1 MRPESYSTPGG
12 IAVTRSI
19 SKIPYNRGLSALLHK
34 LDTQRGVYF
43 SSGYEYP
50 ERYSRWDF
58 AAVAPPM
65 EIVAA
70 GREIYFRPLNA
81 RGESLACILEPL
93 LAPHPHWASF
103 AMEEGAL
110 HGTLNPLP
118 ALFPEEERSKQ
129 PSAFSI
135 LRTLVDEFRHPL
147 ESRLALVG
155 AFGYDLLFQFD
166 PIELKLP
173 REGVKDLRL
182 FLCDEIYFMDR
193 KKEHIDRFQ
202 YDFERGDI
210 TTKGLPR
217 TAARIKSPRKS
228 ASKTAE
234 IVSDHT
240 PEQYMAGVETVREGM
255 RQGDYYE
262 VVLRQMFSAP
272 YTQSPSALFE
282 RIQHASP
289 SPYEFLLQFGD

>member
-12 IAVTRSI
+12 IAVTRTVSN
-19 SKIPYNRGLSALLHK
+19 IPYSRGLSGLLRK

-58 AAVAPPM
+58 AAVAPLM

-70 GREIYFRPLNA
+70 GREMYLRPLNA
-81 RGESLACILEPL
+81 RGEILARIFEPL
-93 LAPHPHWASF
+93 LADHPHWSKF
-103 AMEEGAL
+103 ALEDGAL
-110 HGTLNPLP
+110 HGTLKPLP

-147 ESRLALVG
+147 AARLALVG

-173 REGVKDLRL
+173 REGVKDLHL
-182 FLCDEIYFMDR
+182 FLCDDIYFMDR
-193 KKEHIDRFQ
+193 KKEHIGRFQ
-202 YDFERGDI
+202 YDFARGDLS
-210 TTKGLPR
+210 TVGLPR
-217 TAARIKSPRKS
+217 TAERIPRSKS
-228 ASKTAE
+228 AKKGTPESAS

-240 PEQYMAGVETVREGM
+240 PEQYMAGVEAVREGM
-255 RQGDYYE
+255 GRGDYYE

-272 YTQSPSALFE
+272 YSGSPSVLF
-282 RIQHASP
+282 
-289 SPYEFLLQFGD
+289 

>member
-12 IAVTRSI
+12 IAVTRSVANI
-19 SKIPYNRGLSALLHK
+19 SYSRGLSGLLRK

-58 AAVAPPM
+58 AAVAPLL

-70 GREIYFRPLNA
+70 GREVYLRPLNK
-81 RGESLACILEPL
+81 RGAALNGILESL
-93 LAPHPHWASF
+93 LASHPHWANF
-103 AMEEGAL
+103 AAEDGGIL
-110 HGTLNPLP
+110 HGTLRPLP

-135 LRTLVDEFRHPL
+135 LRTLVEEFRHPL
-147 ESRLALVG
+147 ASRLALVG

-173 REGVKDLRL
+173 RSGVKDLHL
-182 FLCDEIYFMDR
+182 FLCDDIYFMDR
-193 KKEHIDRFQ
+193 KKEQIERCQF
-202 YDFERGDI
+202 DFTRPAGANNGEETTRGL
-210 TTKGLPR
+210 KR
-217 TAARIKSPRKS
+217 SAERIKKAKKAAPGP
-228 ASKTAE
+228 

-240 PEQYMAGVETVREGM
+240 SQEYMAKVETVRE
-255 RQGDYYE
+255 
-262 VVLRQMFSAP
+262 
-272 YTQSPSALFE
+272 
-282 RIQHASP
+282 
-289 SPYEFLLQFGD
+289 